1 LNPVSIFP
9 VPDLPEIVKGASLAT
24 LILDGVQRLGLW
36 LELGDVVVV
45 TQKVVSKAEGRVRA
59 LDGVVPS
66 SRAIEIGNRIGFDPR
81 HVEVILS
88 ESVRIVREAPR
99 VLITETRHGFVCANA
114 GVDRSNTGGRESVV
128 LLPER
133 PDESARRLRENL
145 RERSGVAPGVVI
157 SDSFGRP
164 WREGQVNVAI
174 GAAGV
179 VALRDYRG
187 QRDPDGYELQGTE
200 LGVVDELASAAEL
213 VMGKLDRVPAAL
225 VRGAAVAGDDTVRR
239 LLRDPATDLFR

>member
-1 LNPVSIFP
+1 MSPVSIYP
-9 VPDLPEIVKGASLAT
+9 VAGLPEIANGASLPG
-24 LILDGVQRLGLW
+24 LIVEGVERLGMS
-36 LELGDVVVV
+36 LEPGDVLVI
-45 TQKVVSKAEGRVRA
+45 TQKVVSKAEGRVLSLHGVHPSARA
-59 LDGVVPS
+59 T
-66 SRAIEIGNRIGFDPR
+66 EIGQRIGFDPR
-81 HVEVILS
+81 HVEVVLS
-88 ESVRIVREAPR
+88 ESVRVVREAPR

-114 GVDRSNTGGRESVV
+114 GVDRSNTGGKEMVV

-133 PDESARRLRENL
+133 PDESARRLRETL
-145 RERSGVAPGVVI
+145 RELSGVSVGVVI

-187 QRDPDGYELQGTE
+187 RQDPDGYELQGTE
-200 LGVVDELASAAEL
+200 LAVADELASAAEL
-213 VMGKLDRVPAAL
+213 VMGKLDRIPVAL
-225 VRGAAVAGDDTVRR
+225 IRGASVAGDGTVQQ

>member
-1 LNPVSIFP
+1 LTPVSIYP
-9 VPDLPEIVKGASLAT
+9 IPGLPEIGRGAPLAQ
-24 LILDGVQRLGLW
+24 LILEGINARGMA
-36 LELGDVVVV
+36 LEAGDVVVI
-45 TQKVVSKAEGRVRA
+45 TQKVVSKAEGRVQSLDVVRPSPRA
-59 LDGVVPS
+59 V
-66 SRAIEIGNRIGFDPR
+66 EIARRIAYDPR

-99 VLITETRHGFVCANA
+99 VLITETRHGFVAANA
-114 GVDRSNTGGRESVV
+114 GVDRSNTGGVDLVV

-133 PDESARRLRENL
+133 PDESARELREAFVVA
-145 RERSGVAPGVVI
+145 SGADVGVVI

-174 GAAGV
+174 GSAGV
-179 VALRDYRG
+179 IALRDYRG
-187 QRDPDGYELQGTE
+187 KRDSNGYELQGTE

-213 VMGKLDRVPAAL
+213 VMGKLDRVPVAL
-225 VRGAAVAGDDTVRR
+225 IRGAVVSGEGRVRD

>member
-1 LNPVSIFP
+1 MTPVSIYP
-9 VPDLPEIVKGASLAT
+9 ILGLPEIGRGAPLAR
-24 LILDGVQRLGLW
+24 LILEGINERGMA
-36 LELGDVVVV
+36 LEAGDVVVI
-45 TQKVVSKAEGRVRA
+45 TQKVVSKAEGRVQRLDAMQPSPRA
-59 LDGVVPS
+59 V
-66 SRAIEIGNRIGFDPR
+66 EIANRIAYDPR

-99 VLITETRHGFVCANA
+99 VLITETRHGFVAANA
-114 GVDRSNTGGRESVV
+114 GVDRSNTGGVDLVV

-133 PDESARRLRENL
+133 PDESARELREAFVAA
-145 RERSGVAPGVVI
+145 SGADVGVVI

-174 GAAGV
+174 GSAGV
-179 VALRDYRG
+179 IALRDYRG
-187 QRDPDGYELQGTE
+187 KRDADGYELQGTE

-213 VMGKLDRVPAAL
+213 VMGKLDRVPVAL
-225 VRGAAVAGDDTVRR
+225 IRGAAVSGEGRVRD

>member
-1 LNPVSIFP
+1 MNPVSIFR
-9 VPDLPEIVKGASLAT
+9 VPGLPEIVNGAALAT
-24 LILDGVQRLGLW
+24 LILEGVQRLGLS
-36 LELGDVVVV
+36 LESSDVLVV
-45 TQKVVSKAEGRVRA
+45 TQKVVSKAEGRVRS
-59 LDGVVPS
+59 LEGVVPS
-66 SRAIEIGNRIGFDPR
+66 PRAIEIGNRIAFDPR

-114 GVDRSNTGGRESVV
+114 GVDRSNTGGRELLV

-133 PDESARRLRENL
+133 PDESAGRLRESL

-187 QRDPDGYELQGTE
+187 QRDPNGYELQGTE

-213 VMGKLDRVPAAL
+213 VMGKLDRVPVAL
-225 VRGAAVAGDDTVRR
+225 VRGAAVGGDDTVRR